1 MSAEQTYIKN
11 IENGIRAIR
20 LGNKKPQDVN
30 INSQLEKLKTVNDGM
45 SQDLTIKY
53 VNAVNDYNRKN
64 KIK

>member
-45 SQDLTIKY
+45 YEDLNKKY
-53 VNAVNDYNRKN
+53 VTVVNEFN
-64 KIK
+64 KIN